1 MSAVTAPESLPN
13 LLRAAATIARI
24 THGPSCP
31 DRAAHERAVVLI
43 ERVADA
49 EETGTRLRVGERDA
63 ALRTAH
69 TYLTS
74 ETPHTPAEALA

>member
-1 MSAVTAPESLPN
+1 MITAPDTLAN
-13 LLRAAATIARI
+13 NLRAVATIARI

-31 DRAAHERAVVLI
+31 DFAAHRRAAELLD
-43 ERVADA
+43 RVADA
-49 EETGTRLRVGERDA
+49 EETGSELRAGERDA

-69 TYLTS
+69 TYLAT